1 MPSTAP
7 ITGGRVLVSRTGEST
22 TGSRS
27 RWTWGRWV
35 RLEALQDV
43 VGGWVVISCCCLV
56 AKSCLTVC
64 DPMDH
69 STLDFPDLHHLLEF
83 AQTHVHWVT
92 DAIQPS
98 HPLSPSSP
106 PCPHSFPAS
115 GSFPMNW
122 HLASGGQSIGASA
135 SVSVL
140 PMNIQGWFPLGLT
153 GFTSL
158 LSKWLSR
165 VFSSITVWKHQFFS
179 AQPSLWSKIHI
190 YSWLLEKS

>member
-22 TGSRS
+22 TGSQS

-43 VGGWVVISCCCLV
+43 VGGWVVISCCCLI

-98 HPLSPSSP
+98 HPLLLPLLLALTLSQ
-106 PCPHSFPAS
+106 HQGLFQWTGTLHQVAKILELQLQYQSFQWIFRAD
-115 GSFPMNW
+115 
-122 HLASGGQSIGASA
+122 
-135 SVSVL
+135 
-140 PMNIQGWFPLGLT
+140 
-153 GFTSL
+153 
-158 LSKWLSR
+158 
-165 VFSSITVWKHQFFS
+165 FF
-179 AQPSLWSKIHI
+179 
-190 YSWLLEKS
+190 